1 MLKMKVSHKV
11 ISFVMLLIV
20 GVELFSPTVQ
30 DVSAE
35 VRLGQLCAEPF
46 APVTPP
52 NPFLPCLTRSGSARS
67 TTRRPPQVGRCAAAP
82 SATAFRRPLPR
93 PFAALCT
100 RSAPA

>member
-46 APVTPP
+46 GPVTP
-52 NPFLPCLTRSGSARS
+52 
-67 TTRRPPQVGRCAAAP
+67 
-82 SATAFRRPLPR
+82 
-93 PFAALCT
+93 
-100 RSAPA
+100 